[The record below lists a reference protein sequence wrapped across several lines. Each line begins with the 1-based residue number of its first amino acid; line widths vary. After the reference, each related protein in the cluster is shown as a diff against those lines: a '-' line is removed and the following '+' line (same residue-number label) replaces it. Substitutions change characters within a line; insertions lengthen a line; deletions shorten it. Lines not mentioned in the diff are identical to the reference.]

1 MAFHKVFLIIKTT
14 GIKLKIIQ
22 RKKMEKILITGI
34 TGFVGSHIA
43 DLCLKNDVDLFGLK
57 RYHLSKMDN
66 VKEIE
71 HKIKWID
78 CDMMDPKSVKKA
90 IETCAPDKI
99 FHMASQSFV
108 SPSWDHPNLYM
119 DANYRMTVNLLEA
132 CLSCKINPKILIP
145 GSGEEFGEIYE
156 NELPITE
163 NTTIRPVNPY
173 AVTKV
178 AQDLIGFVYYKS
190 FGLNIIRTRAFNHE
204 GPRRDKV
211 FGIPWYAYQI
221 AKIEKGLQK
230 PNLRVGFLDD
240 KRNFTHV
247 KDMVS
252 AYWIAVNKC
261 VPGELYLIGSENKDD
276 VHTFRECL
284 EDLIKM
290 SDVKDITYEV
300 VPEFVRPT
308 QVPFLIYK
316 GDKFRELTGW
326 KPEIGYKKILS
337 DTLDYWRTKVK

>member
-1 MAFHKVFLIIKTT
+1 
-14 GIKLKIIQ
+14 
-22 RKKMEKILITGI
+22 MEKVLITGI

-43 DLCLKNDVDLFGLK
+43 DLCIEKNVDLYGFK

-66 VKEIE
+66 VKHIE
-71 HKIKWID
+71 EKINWID
-78 CDMMDPKSVKKA
+78 CDMMDSKSVAKA
-90 IETCAPDKI
+90 IDICKPDKV

-108 SPSWDHPNLYM
+108 SPSWDHPSLYM
-119 DANYRMTVNLLEA
+119 DANYRMTVNLMEA
-132 CLSCKINPKILIP
+132 CIAADLNPKILIP

-156 NELPITE
+156 HELPIKE
-163 NTTIRPVNPY
+163 ETTIRPVNPY

-178 AQDLIGFVYYKS
+178 AQDLIGFVYFKS
-190 FGLNIIRTRAFNHE
+190 YGLNIIRTRAFNHE

-221 AKIEKGLQK
+221 AKIEKGLQE
-230 PNLRVGFLDD
+230 PHLRVGHLDD

-252 AYWIAVNKC
+252 AYWIAVDKC
-261 VPGELYLIGSENKDD
+261 EPGELYLVGSENKED

-290 SDVKDITYEV
+290 STTKNITYEIV
-300 VPEFVRPT
+300 SEYVRPT
-308 QVPFLIYK
+308 QVPFLIFE
-316 GDKFRELTGW
+316 GNKFRDLTNW
-326 KPEIGYKKILS
+326 KPQIGYKKILS
-337 DTLDYWRTKVK
+337 DTLEYWREKV